1 MSSVDP
7 WQFDLEGYLREAE
20 PDAAERADAWQ
31 TGIGL
36 QAVDGLPVSDY
47 LLGTA
52 KEHIE
57 GNTRTTAVFAI
68 KYLRAMG
75 CEVNNDPY
83 RDHSWYFRN
92 ALVRANY
99 EDVSRGIAPTTVYLE
114 HFFQNQLCGTKHELK
129 NRYLHLDWPQ
139 REGDE
144 VAQQVTPQTEA
155 LLTALGDKEM
165 SLKELLASLGL
176 KDRNSFTKNYLNPA
190 LAAGLIERTIPD
202 KPTSR
207 LQRYRRARR

>member
-1 MSSVDP
+1 MSNVNP

-57 GNTRTTAVFAI
+57 GNITIDEAQRYSANSYLFLDWLQHEGSAV
-68 KYLRAMG
+68 
-75 CEVNNDPY
+75 NQQDT
-83 RDHSWYFRN
+83 DQ
-92 ALVRANY
+92 VRA
-99 EDVSRGIAPTTVYLE
+99 
-114 HFFQNQLCGTKHELK
+114 
-129 NRYLHLDWPQ
+129 
-139 REGDE
+139 
-144 VAQQVTPQTEA
+144 
-155 LLTALGDKEM
+155 LLAALGVAELSARELM
-165 SLKELLASLGL
+165 SRLGL
-176 KDRNSFTKNYLNPA
+176 SHRPTCRQNYLNPA

-207 LQRYRRARR
+207 LQRYRRDRRNGR